1 MGQSTSQHRHF
12 SPEDGDS
19 MLLRN
24 VGICLHIH
32 IASKPE
38 KDIVVSSFRLR
49 TYLYTLITTN
59 FISLVLP
66 PLLRKFVFNF

>member
-1 MGQSTSQHRHF
+1 
-12 SPEDGDS
+12 

-38 KDIVVSSFRLR
+38 KNIVVSSFRLR

-59 FISLVLP
+59 FVSLVLP
-66 PLLRKFVFNF
+66 PLLRKFVFNFYTLISQKKLPTFIYAL